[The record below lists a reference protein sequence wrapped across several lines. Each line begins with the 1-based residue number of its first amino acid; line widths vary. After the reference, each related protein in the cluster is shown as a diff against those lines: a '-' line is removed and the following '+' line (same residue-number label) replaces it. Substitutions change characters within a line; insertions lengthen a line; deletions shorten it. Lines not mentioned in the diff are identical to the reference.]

1 VERLFFFFHN
11 GTLKKNRFVLG
22 VDRYGI
28 HKNSF
33 ILGVNRYDTHRNRY
47 ELSNI
52 HSDFHRNRYEFRTN
66 RYDFQYNRYFFQLV
80 ETRCPLVIVYASFR
94 SFPTENEQPA
104 IQ

>member
-1 VERLFFFFHN
+1 MEKLFFLYHN

-28 HKNSF
+28 HKNRS
-33 ILGVNRYDTHRNRY
+33 ILGVNRY

-80 ETRCPLVIVYASFR
+80 ETRCPLVTTNTSFR
-94 SFPTENEQPA
+94 SRPPENEQPA